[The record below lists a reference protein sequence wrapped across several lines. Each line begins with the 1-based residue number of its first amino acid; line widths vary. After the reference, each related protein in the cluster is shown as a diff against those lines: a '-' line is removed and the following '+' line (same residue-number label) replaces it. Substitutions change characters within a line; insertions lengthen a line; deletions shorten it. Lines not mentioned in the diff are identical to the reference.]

1 MSWSVT
7 NFYNA
12 EDYESHILWT
22 TEGLIIHFETFSV
35 TDRRCEY
42 FLHENLTLKTAPH
55 LSHMRHIKHRESL
68 TEIEDLITVN
78 FK

>member
-1 MSWSVT
+1 MT

-22 TEGLIIHFETFSV
+22 TEGLIINCQTFFV
-35 TDRRCEY
+35 TDRGYEY
-42 FLHENLTLKTAPH
+42 FLHENLTLRTAPH
-55 LSHMRHIKHRESL
+55 LVHMSYIKHRESL